1 MESARKFER
10 WMRFS
15 AVLYL
20 LGGLSFAVLPEFS
33 FAFPEKILLAVMGLD
48 WPPMP
53 ATSVYHWATLAVSM
67 MATIT
72 ACSALAG
79 RNGERDMD
87 FAVPVMVSKGV
98 SSIGALL
105 ALGLHGNYA
114 VYLLVFLTDFPLM
127 IVTWWF
133 WSRLRKD
140 LLAWGGY
147 GVK

>member
-1 MESARKFER
+1 MESARRFET
-10 WMRFS
+10 WMRIS
-15 AVLYL
+15 AVLYG
-20 LGGLSFAVLPEFS
+20 LGGLSFAVFPEFS
-33 FAFPEKILLAVMGLD
+33 FAFPEKLLLSVFGLE

-53 ATSVYHWATLAVSM
+53 VTSVYHWATLAISM

-72 ACSALAG
+72 VCSVLAG
-79 RNGERDMD
+79 RNGQRDMD
-87 FAVPVMVSKGV
+87 FAIPVMVSKGV

-105 ALGLHGNYA
+105 ALALHGSYA

-127 IVTWWF
+127 LITWWF

-147 GVK
+147 GVR